1 MIEYL
6 SAFLNAYLTENLLEL
21 GLTTGMVESLVRGGL
36 ILLVLLLSWVA
47 HRVSQGPIN
56 RSIEKFAHYT
66 IQQWDDILVEKHIV
80 KRILYFI
87 PLILFYVLSSP
98 ILTGTSLLPLSQT
111 LISVLFL
118 IAGMMFLD
126 AILSAL
132 LAIYGKSAIAKE
144 ISIIPFVQVLKLG
157 LYFVT
162 GILLLSL
169 LLQKTPL
176 YFLSGLGALTA
187 VLMFVFKDVLM
198 GFVAGIQLIANKMV
212 APKDWIEM
220 PKYGADG
227 DVIEITLTTV
237 KVQNFDNTIT
247 TIPTYALIN
256 ESFKNWRN
264 MNLSGGRRIKRY
276 VNIDLGS
283 IKFCSSEMLER
294 FKRIQLIS
302 QYIQNRQEEILV
314 YNKKH
319 QVDESTLV
327 NGRRL
332 TNIGVFRSY
341 VEAYLRQHP
350 MIHKDMTFLIR
361 QLSPSENG
369 LPIEI
374 YVFCK
379 DTNWTAYEAIQADIF
394 DHILA
399 VVPEFDLR
407 VFQEPSGSDFQKI
420 APVSYTHLRAH
431 ET

>member
-6 SAFLNAYLTENLLEL
+6 SGFLNAYLTENLLEL

-87 PLILFYVLSSP
+87 PLILLYVLSSP

-118 IAGMMFLD
+118 IAGMMFVD
-126 AILSAL
+126 AMLSAL

-144 ISIIPFVQVLKLG
+144 ISITPFVQVLKLG

-227 DVIEITLTTV
+227 DVLEITLTTV

-283 IKFCSSEMLER
+283 IKFCSSEMLEQ

-319 QVDESTLV
+319 QVDESKLV

-341 VEAYLRQHP
+341 VEAYLRRHP

-379 DTNWTAYEAIQADIF
+379 DTNWNAYEAIQADIF

-399 VVPEFDLR
+399 VVSEFDLR

-420 APVSYTHLRAH
+420 AL
-431 ET
+431 

>member
-6 SAFLNAYLTENLLEL
+6 IEYLSKLVNVNFLQL
-21 GLTTGMVESLVRGGL
+21 GLSQKVVEALVRGSL
-36 ILLVLLLSWVA
+36 FLVVLCLSWFVYKI
-47 HRVSQGPIN
+47 VQGPLN
-56 RSIEKFAHYT
+56 RSLERLSSLT
-66 IQQWDDILVEKHIV
+66 NQQWDNVLVEKHV
-80 KRILYFI
+80 FQRLLNFV
-87 PLILFYVLSSP
+87 PLILIYVLTSP
-98 ILTGTSLLPLSQT
+98 ILAGTELLALSQT
-111 LISVLFL
+111 LINVLFL
-118 IAGMMFLD
+118 LAAMLTVD
-126 AILSAL
+126 ALLSAL
-132 LAIYGKSAIAKE
+132 LAIYSSSGISKE
-144 ISIIPFVQVLKLG
+144 ISITPFVQVLKLA
-157 LYFVT
+157 LYFVS

-187 VLMFVFKDVLM
+187 VLMFVFKDILM

-276 VNIDLGS
+276 VNIDLSS
-283 IKFCSSEMLER
+283 IKFCDTEMLER
-294 FKRIQLIS
+294 FTKIQLITKA
-302 QYIQNRQEEILV
+302 IQDRQAEIKVSNEEK
-314 YNKKH
+314 N
-319 QVDESTLV
+319 VDESTLV

-332 TNIGVFRSY
+332 TNIGIFRAY

-350 MIHKDMTFLIR
+350 QISNQMTFLVR
-361 QLSPSENG
+361 QLSPRENG

-379 DTNWTAYEAIQADIF
+379 ETNWNIYEAVQADIF

-407 VFQEPSGSDFQKI
+407 VFQEPSGFDFQKL
-420 APVSYTHLRAH
+420 V
-431 ET
+431 

>member
-6 SAFLNAYLTENLLEL
+6 IEYLSKLVNVNFLQL
-21 GLTTGMVESLVRGGL
+21 GLSENVVEALVRGSL
-36 ILLVLLLSWVA
+36 FLVVLCLSWFVYKI
-47 HRVSQGPIN
+47 VQGPLN
-56 RSIEKFAHYT
+56 RSLERLSSLT
-66 IQQWDDILVEKHIV
+66 NQQWDNVLVEKHV
-80 KRILYFI
+80 FQRLLNFV
-87 PLILFYVLSSP
+87 PLILIYVLTSP
-98 ILTGTSLLPLSQT
+98 ILAGTELLALSQT
-111 LISVLFL
+111 LINVLFL
-118 IAGMMFLD
+118 LAAMLTVD
-126 AILSAL
+126 ALLSAL
-132 LAIYGKSAIAKE
+132 LAIYSSSGISKE
-144 ISIIPFVQVLKLG
+144 ISITPFVQVLKLA
-157 LYFVT
+157 LYFVS

-187 VLMFVFKDVLM
+187 VLMFVFKDILM

-276 VNIDLGS
+276 VNIDLSS
-283 IKFCSSEMLER
+283 IKFCDTEMLER
-294 FKRIQLIS
+294 FTKIQLITKA
-302 QYIQNRQEEILV
+302 IQDRQAEIKVSNEEK
-314 YNKKH
+314 N
-319 QVDESTLV
+319 VDESTLV

-332 TNIGVFRSY
+332 TNIGIFRAY

-350 MIHKDMTFLIR
+350 QISNQMTFLVR
-361 QLSPSENG
+361 QLSPRENG

-379 DTNWTAYEAIQADIF
+379 ETNWNIYEAVQADIF

-407 VFQEPSGSDFQKI
+407 VFQEPSGFDFQKL
-420 APVSYTHLRAH
+420 A
-431 ET
+431 

>member
-6 SAFLNAYLTENLLEL
+6 IEYLSKLVNVNFLQL
-21 GLTTGMVESLVRGGL
+21 GLSQKVVEALVRGSL
-36 ILLVLLLSWVA
+36 FLVVLCLSWFVYKI
-47 HRVSQGPIN
+47 VQGPLN
-56 RSIEKFAHYT
+56 RSLERLSSLT
-66 IQQWDDILVEKHIV
+66 NQQWDNVLVEKHV
-80 KRILYFI
+80 FQRLLNFV
-87 PLILFYVLSSP
+87 PLILIYVLTSP
-98 ILTGTSLLPLSQT
+98 ILAGTELLALSQT
-111 LISVLFL
+111 LINVLFL
-118 IAGMMFLD
+118 LAAMLTVD
-126 AILSAL
+126 ALLSAL
-132 LAIYGKSAIAKE
+132 LAIYSSSGISKE
-144 ISIIPFVQVLKLG
+144 ISITPFVQVLKLA
-157 LYFVT
+157 LYFVS

-187 VLMFVFKDVLM
+187 VLMFVFKDILM

-276 VNIDLGS
+276 VNIDLSS
-283 IKFCSSEMLER
+283 IKFCDTEMLER
-294 FKRIQLIS
+294 FTKIQLITKA
-302 QYIQNRQEEILV
+302 IQDRQAEIKVSNEEK
-314 YNKKH
+314 N
-319 QVDESTLV
+319 VDESTLV

-332 TNIGVFRSY
+332 TNIGIFRAY

-350 MIHKDMTFLIR
+350 QISNQMTFLVR
-361 QLSPSENG
+361 QLSPRENG

-379 DTNWTAYEAIQADIF
+379 ETNWNIYEAVQADIF

-407 VFQEPSGSDFQKI
+407 VFQEPSGFDFQKL
-420 APVSYTHLRAH
+420 A
-431 ET
+431 

>member
-6 SAFLNAYLTENLLEL
+6 ISYISKIMNETLLKFGLTEV
-21 GLTTGMVESLVRGGL
+21 MVDALVRGCL
-36 ILLVLLLSWVA
+36 IILVLGFSWIAYQIV
-47 HRVSQGPIN
+47 QGPLN
-56 RSIEKFAHYT
+56 RSLERFSSFT
-66 IQQWDDILVEKHIV
+66 SQQWDNVLVDKHV
-80 KRILYFI
+80 FQRLLNFI
-87 PLILFYVLSSP
+87 PLILIYLLTSP
-98 ILTGTSLLPLSQT
+98 ILAGTAWLPLSQT
-111 LISVLFL
+111 LISILFL
-118 IAGMMFLD
+118 IAGMMTID
-126 AILSAL
+126 AL
-132 LAIYGKSAIAKE
+132 LNALVAIYANSTISKE
-144 ISIIPFVQVLKLG
+144 ISITPFVQVLKLV

-187 VLMFVFKDVLM
+187 VLMFVFKDILM

-276 VNIDLGS
+276 VNIDLSS
-283 IKFCSSEMLER
+283 IKFCDSEMLER
-294 FKRIQLIS
+294 FTRIQLIS
-302 QYIQNRQEEILV
+302 KDIQARQEEIKV
-314 YNKKH
+314 HNKEH
-319 QVDESTLV
+319 HVDESTLV

-350 MIHKDMTFLIR
+350 LIHNDMTFLIR
-361 QLSPSENG
+361 QLSPRENG

-379 DTNWTAYEAIQADIF
+379 DTDWTVYESVQADIF

-399 VVPEFDLR
+399 VVPEFNLR
-407 VFQEPSGSDFQKI
+407 VFQEPSGSDFKKI
-420 APVSYTHLRAH
+420 LI
-431 ET
+431 

>member
-6 SAFLNAYLTENLLEL
+6 SAFLNAYLKENLLEL
-21 GLTTGMVESLVRGGL
+21 GLTTVMVESLVRGGL
-36 ILLVLLLSWVA
+36 ILLAFLLSWVA
-47 HRVSQGPIN
+47 HRVSQGPIK

-87 PLILFYVLSSP
+87 PLILLYVLSSP
-98 ILTGTSLLPLSQT
+98 ILTGTSLLPFSQA

-118 IAGMMFLD
+118 IAVMMFLD
-126 AILSAL
+126 AMLSAL

-144 ISIIPFVQVLKLG
+144 ISITPFVQVLKLG

-227 DVIEITLTTV
+227 DVLEITLTTV

-283 IKFCSSEMLER
+283 IKFCNSEMLVR
-294 FKRIQLIS
+294 FKSIQLIS

-350 MIHKDMTFLIR
+350 MIHNDMTFLIR

-379 DTNWTAYEAIQADIF
+379 NTNWTAYEAIQADIF

-420 APVSYTHLRAH
+420 AL
-431 ET
+431 

>member
-6 SAFLNAYLTENLLEL
+6 IEYLSKLVNVNFLQL
-21 GLTTGMVESLVRGGL
+21 GLSENVVEALVRGSL
-36 ILLVLLLSWVA
+36 FLVVLCLSWFVYKI
-47 HRVSQGPIN
+47 VQGPLN
-56 RSIEKFAHYT
+56 RSLERLSSLT
-66 IQQWDDILVEKHIV
+66 NQQWDNVLVEKHV
-80 KRILYFI
+80 FQRLLNFV
-87 PLILFYVLSSP
+87 PLILIYVLTSP
-98 ILTGTSLLPLSQT
+98 ILAGTELLALSQT
-111 LISVLFL
+111 LINVLFL
-118 IAGMMFLD
+118 LAAMLTVD
-126 AILSAL
+126 ALLSAL
-132 LAIYGKSAIAKE
+132 LAIYSSSGISKE
-144 ISIIPFVQVLKLG
+144 ISITPFVQVLKLA
-157 LYFVT
+157 LYFVS

-187 VLMFVFKDVLM
+187 VLMFVFKDILM

-276 VNIDLGS
+276 VNIDLSS
-283 IKFCSSEMLER
+283 IKFCDAEMLER
-294 FKRIQLIS
+294 FTKIQLITKA
-302 QYIQNRQEEILV
+302 IQDRQAEIKVSNEEK
-314 YNKKH
+314 N
-319 QVDESTLV
+319 VDESTLV

-332 TNIGVFRSY
+332 TNIGIFRAY
-341 VEAYLRQHP
+341 VDAYLRQHP
-350 MIHKDMTFLIR
+350 QISNQMTFLVR
-361 QLSPSENG
+361 QLSPRENG

-379 DTNWTAYEAIQADIF
+379 ETNWNIYEAVQADIF

-407 VFQEPSGSDFQKI
+407 VFQEPSGSDFQK
-420 APVSYTHLRAH
+420 LL
-431 ET
+431 

>member
-6 SAFLNAYLTENLLEL
+6 SVFLNAYLTENLLEL

-87 PLILFYVLSSP
+87 PLILLYVLSSP

-111 LISVLFL
+111 LISFLFL

-126 AILSAL
+126 AMLSAL

-144 ISIIPFVQVLKLG
+144 ISITPFVQVLKLG

-227 DVIEITLTTV
+227 DVLEITLTTV

-420 APVSYTHLRAH
+420 AL
-431 ET
+431 

>member
-6 SAFLNAYLTENLLEL
+6 IEYLSKLVNVNFLQL
-21 GLTTGMVESLVRGGL
+21 GLSENVVEALVRGSL
-36 ILLVLLLSWVA
+36 FLVVLCLSWFVYKI
-47 HRVSQGPIN
+47 VQGPLN
-56 RSIEKFAHYT
+56 RSLERLSSLT
-66 IQQWDDILVEKHIV
+66 NQQWDNVLVEKHV
-80 KRILYFI
+80 FQRLLNFV
-87 PLILFYVLSSP
+87 PLILIYVLTSP
-98 ILTGTSLLPLSQT
+98 ILAGTELLALSQT
-111 LISVLFL
+111 LINVLFL
-118 IAGMMFLD
+118 LAAMLTVD
-126 AILSAL
+126 ALLSAL
-132 LAIYGKSAIAKE
+132 LAIYSSSGISKE
-144 ISIIPFVQVLKLG
+144 ISITPFVQVLKLA
-157 LYFVT
+157 LYFVS

-187 VLMFVFKDVLM
+187 VLMFVFKDILM

-276 VNIDLGS
+276 VNIDLSS
-283 IKFCSSEMLER
+283 IKFCDTEMLER
-294 FKRIQLIS
+294 FTKIQLITNA
-302 QYIQNRQEEILV
+302 IQDRQAEIKVSNEEK
-314 YNKKH
+314 N
-319 QVDESTLV
+319 VDESTIV

-332 TNIGVFRSY
+332 TNIGIFRAY
-341 VEAYLRQHP
+341 VDAYLRQHP
-350 MIHKDMTFLIR
+350 QISNQMTFLVR
-361 QLSPSENG
+361 QLSPRENG

-379 DTNWTAYEAIQADIF
+379 ETNWNIYEAVQADIF

-407 VFQEPSGSDFQKI
+407 VFQEPSGSDFQK
-420 APVSYTHLRAH
+420 LL
-431 ET
+431 

>member
-1 MIEYL
+1 
-6 SAFLNAYLTENLLEL
+6 LTENLLEL

-87 PLILFYVLSSP
+87 PLILLYVLSSP

-111 LISVLFL
+111 LISFLFL

-126 AILSAL
+126 AMLNAL

-144 ISIIPFVQVLKLG
+144 ISITPFVQVLKLV

-227 DVIEITLTTV
+227 DVLEITLTTV

-283 IKFCSSEMLER
+283 IKFCSSEMLEQ

-399 VVPEFDLR
+399 VVPEFDLL

-420 APVSYTHLRAH
+420 AL
-431 ET
+431 

>member
-6 SAFLNAYLTENLLEL
+6 IEYLSKLVNVNFLQL
-21 GLTTGMVESLVRGGL
+21 GLSENVVEALVRGSL
-36 ILLVLLLSWVA
+36 FLVVLCLSWFVYKI
-47 HRVSQGPIN
+47 VQGPLN
-56 RSIEKFAHYT
+56 RSLERLSSLT
-66 IQQWDDILVEKHIV
+66 NQQWDNVLVEKHV
-80 KRILYFI
+80 FQRLLNFV
-87 PLILFYVLSSP
+87 PLILIYVLTSP
-98 ILTGTSLLPLSQT
+98 ILAGTELLALSQT
-111 LISVLFL
+111 LINVLFL
-118 IAGMMFLD
+118 LAAMLTVD
-126 AILSAL
+126 ALLSAL
-132 LAIYGKSAIAKE
+132 LAIYSSSGISKE
-144 ISIIPFVQVLKLG
+144 ISITPFVQVLILA
-157 LYFVT
+157 LYFVS

-187 VLMFVFKDVLM
+187 VLMFVFKDILM

-276 VNIDLGS
+276 VNIDLSS
-283 IKFCSSEMLER
+283 IKFCDTEMLER
-294 FKRIQLIS
+294 FTKIQLITNA
-302 QYIQNRQEEILV
+302 IQDRQAEIKASNEEK
-314 YNKKH
+314 N
-319 QVDESTLV
+319 VDESTIV

-332 TNIGVFRSY
+332 TNIGIFRAY
-341 VEAYLRQHP
+341 VDAYLRQHP
-350 MIHKDMTFLIR
+350 QISNQMTFLVR
-361 QLSPSENG
+361 QLSPRENG

-379 DTNWTAYEAIQADIF
+379 ETNWNIYEAVQADIF

-407 VFQEPSGSDFQKI
+407 VFQEPSGSDFQK
-420 APVSYTHLRAH
+420 LL
-431 ET
+431 

>member
-6 SAFLNAYLTENLLEL
+6 SGFLNAYLTENLLEL

-87 PLILFYVLSSP
+87 PLILLYVLSSP

-118 IAGMMFLD
+118 IAGMMFVD

-144 ISIIPFVQVLKLG
+144 ISITPFVQVLKLG

-227 DVIEITLTTV
+227 DVLEITLTTV

-283 IKFCSSEMLER
+283 IKFCSSEMLEQ

-319 QVDESTLV
+319 QVDESKLV

-361 QLSPSENG
+361 QLSPRENG

-420 APVSYTHLRAH
+420 AL
-431 ET
+431 

>member
-87 PLILFYVLSSP
+87 PLILLYVLSSP

-111 LISVLFL
+111 LISFLFL

-126 AILSAL
+126 AMLNAL

-144 ISIIPFVQVLKLG
+144 ISITPFVQVLKLG

-227 DVIEITLTTV
+227 DVLEITLTTV

-283 IKFCSSEMLER
+283 IKFCSSEMLEQ

-332 TNIGVFRSY
+332 TNIGIFRSY

-350 MIHKDMTFLIR
+350 VINKDMTFLIR

-420 APVSYTHLRAH
+420 AL
-431 ET
+431 

>member
-21 GLTTGMVESLVRGGL
+21 GLTTTMVETLVRGGL
-36 ILLVLLLSWVA
+36 ILLVLLFSWVA
-47 HRVSQGPIN
+47 HRVSQGPIK
-56 RSIEKFAHYT
+56 RSIEKFANYT

-87 PLILFYVLSSP
+87 PLILLYVLSSP

-111 LISVLFL
+111 LISFLFL

-126 AILSAL
+126 AMLNVL

-144 ISIIPFVQVLKLG
+144 ISITPFVQVLKLV

-162 GILLLSL
+162 VILMLSL
-169 LLQKTPL
+169 LLQKTHL

-227 DVIEITLTTV
+227 DVLEITLTTV

-294 FKRIQLIS
+294 LKRIQLIN

-332 TNIGVFRSY
+332 TNIGIFRSY

-350 MIHKDMTFLIR
+350 VINKDMTFLIR

-420 APVSYTHLRAH
+420 AL
-431 ET
+431 

>member
-6 SAFLNAYLTENLLEL
+6 SGFLNAYLTENLLEL

-36 ILLVLLLSWVA
+36 IFLVLLLSWVA

-87 PLILFYVLSSP
+87 PLILLYVLSSP

-118 IAGMMFLD
+118 IAGMMFVD
-126 AILSAL
+126 AMLSAL

-144 ISIIPFVQVLKLG
+144 ISITPFVQVLKLG

-212 APKDWIEM
+212 APKDWIEI

-283 IKFCSSEMLER
+283 IKFCSSEMLEQ

-341 VEAYLRQHP
+341 VEAYLRHHP

-420 APVSYTHLRAH
+420 AL
-431 ET
+431 

>member
-87 PLILFYVLSSP
+87 PLILLYVLSSP

-111 LISVLFL
+111 LISFLFL
-118 IAGMMFLD
+118 IVGMMFLD
-126 AILSAL
+126 ALLNAL
-132 LAIYGKSAIAKE
+132 LAIYGKSAISKE
-144 ISIIPFVQVLKLG
+144 ISITPFVQVLKLV

-227 DVIEITLTTV
+227 DVLEITLTTV

-283 IKFCSSEMLER
+283 IKFCSSEMLEQ

-420 APVSYTHLRAH
+420 AL
-431 ET
+431 

>member
-6 SAFLNAYLTENLLEL
+6 IEYLSKLVNVNFLQL
-21 GLTTGMVESLVRGGL
+21 GLSENVVEALVRGSL
-36 ILLVLLLSWVA
+36 FLVMLCLSWFVYKI
-47 HRVSQGPIN
+47 VQGPLN
-56 RSIEKFAHYT
+56 RSLERLSSLT
-66 IQQWDDILVEKHIV
+66 NQQWDNVLVEKHV
-80 KRILYFI
+80 FQRLLNFV
-87 PLILFYVLSSP
+87 PLILIYVLTSP
-98 ILTGTSLLPLSQT
+98 ILAGTELLALSQT
-111 LISVLFL
+111 LINVLFL
-118 IAGMMFLD
+118 LAAMLTVD
-126 AILSAL
+126 ALLSAL
-132 LAIYGKSAIAKE
+132 LAIYSSSGISKE
-144 ISIIPFVQVLKLG
+144 ISITPFVQVLKLA
-157 LYFVT
+157 LYFVS

-187 VLMFVFKDVLM
+187 VLMFVFKDILM

-276 VNIDLGS
+276 VNIDLSS
-283 IKFCSSEMLER
+283 IKFCDTEMLER
-294 FKRIQLIS
+294 FTKIQLITNA
-302 QYIQNRQEEILV
+302 IQDRQAEIKVSNEEK
-314 YNKKH
+314 N
-319 QVDESTLV
+319 VDESTIV

-332 TNIGVFRSY
+332 TNIGIFRAY
-341 VEAYLRQHP
+341 VDAYLRQHP
-350 MIHKDMTFLIR
+350 QISNQMTFLVR
-361 QLSPSENG
+361 QLSPRENG

-379 DTNWTAYEAIQADIF
+379 ETNWNIYEAVQADIF

-407 VFQEPSGSDFQKI
+407 VFQEPSGSDFQK
-420 APVSYTHLRAH
+420 LL
-431 ET
+431 

>member
-6 SAFLNAYLTENLLEL
+6 IEYLSKLVNANFLLL
-21 GLTTGMVESLVRGGL
+21 GLSEKVVESLVRGSL
-36 ILLVLLLSWVA
+36 FLVMLFLSWFVYKI
-47 HRVSQGPIN
+47 VQGPLN
-56 RSIEKFAHYT
+56 RSLERLSSLT
-66 IQQWDDILVEKHIV
+66 NQQWDNVLVEKHV
-80 KRILYFI
+80 FQRLLNFV
-87 PLILFYVLSSP
+87 PLILIYVLTSP
-98 ILTGTSLLPLSQT
+98 ILSGTELLALSQT
-111 LISVLFL
+111 LINVLFL
-118 IAGMMFLD
+118 LAAMLTID
-126 AILSAL
+126 ALLSAL
-132 LAIYGKSAIAKE
+132 LAIYSSSGIAKE
-144 ISIIPFVQVLKLG
+144 ISITPFVQVLKLA
-157 LYFVT
+157 LYFVS

-187 VLMFVFKDVLM
+187 VLMFVFKDILM

-276 VNIDLGS
+276 VNIDLSS
-283 IKFCSSEMLER
+283 IKFCDTEMLER
-294 FKRIQLIS
+294 FIKIQLIS
-302 QYIQNRQEEILV
+302 KDIQDRQAEIKVSNEENNI
-314 YNKKH
+314 
-319 QVDESTLV
+319 DESTLV

-332 TNIGVFRSY
+332 TNIGIFRAY

-350 MIHKDMTFLIR
+350 QISNQMTFLVR
-361 QLSPSENG
+361 QLSPRENG

-379 DTNWTAYEAIQADIF
+379 ETNWNIYEAVQADIF

-407 VFQEPSGSDFQKI
+407 VFQEPSGSDFQKL
-420 APVSYTHLRAH
+420 S
-431 ET
+431 

>member
-6 SAFLNAYLTENLLEL
+6 IEYLSKLVNVNFLQL
-21 GLTTGMVESLVRGGL
+21 GLSEKVVEALVRGSL
-36 ILLVLLLSWVA
+36 FLVVLCLSWFVYKI
-47 HRVSQGPIN
+47 VQGPLN
-56 RSIEKFAHYT
+56 RSLERLSSLT
-66 IQQWDDILVEKHIV
+66 NQQWDNVLVEKHV
-80 KRILYFI
+80 FQRLLNFV
-87 PLILFYVLSSP
+87 PLILIYVLTSP
-98 ILTGTSLLPLSQT
+98 ILAGTELLALSQT
-111 LISVLFL
+111 LINVLFL
-118 IAGMMFLD
+118 LAAMLTVD
-126 AILSAL
+126 ALLSAL
-132 LAIYGKSAIAKE
+132 LAIYSSSGISKE
-144 ISIIPFVQVLKLG
+144 ISITPFVQVLKLA
-157 LYFVT
+157 LYFVS

-187 VLMFVFKDVLM
+187 VLMFVFKDILM

-276 VNIDLGS
+276 VNIDLSS
-283 IKFCSSEMLER
+283 IKFCDTEMLER
-294 FKRIQLIS
+294 FTKIQLITNA
-302 QYIQNRQEEILV
+302 IQDRQAEIKVSNEEK
-314 YNKKH
+314 N
-319 QVDESTLV
+319 VDESTIV

-332 TNIGVFRSY
+332 TNIGIFRAY
-341 VEAYLRQHP
+341 VDAYLRQHP
-350 MIHKDMTFLIR
+350 QISNQMTFLVR
-361 QLSPSENG
+361 QLSPRENG

-379 DTNWTAYEAIQADIF
+379 ETNWNIYEAVQADIF

-407 VFQEPSGSDFQKI
+407 VFQEPSGSDFQKLI
-420 APVSYTHLRAH
+420 
-431 ET
+431 

>member
-87 PLILFYVLSSP
+87 PLILLYVLSSP

-111 LISVLFL
+111 LISFLFL

-126 AILSAL
+126 AMLNAL

-144 ISIIPFVQVLKLG
+144 ISITPFVQVLKLG

-169 LLQKTPL
+169 MLQKTPL

-227 DVIEITLTTV
+227 DVLEITLTTV

-350 MIHKDMTFLIR
+350 MIHNDMTFLIR

-420 APVSYTHLRAH
+420 AL
-431 ET
+431 

>member
-21 GLTTGMVESLVRGGL
+21 GLTTTMVETLVRGGL
-36 ILLVLLLSWVA
+36 ILLVLLFSWVA
-47 HRVSQGPIN
+47 HRVSQGPIK
-56 RSIEKFAHYT
+56 RSIEKFANYT

-87 PLILFYVLSSP
+87 PLILLYVLSSP
-98 ILTGTSLLPLSQT
+98 ILAGTSLIALSQT
-111 LISVLFL
+111 LISFLFL

-126 AILSAL
+126 AMLNAL
-132 LAIYGKSAIAKE
+132 LAIYSKSAIAKE
-144 ISIIPFVQVLKLG
+144 ISITPFVQVLKLV

-227 DVIEITLTTV
+227 DVLEITLTTV

-294 FKRIQLIS
+294 LKRIQLIN

-332 TNIGVFRSY
+332 TNIGIFRSY

-350 MIHKDMTFLIR
+350 VINKDMTFLIR

-374 YVFCK
+374 YGFCK

-420 APVSYTHLRAH
+420 AL
-431 ET
+431 

>member
-6 SAFLNAYLTENLLEL
+6 SNYFSTFLSESLLILGFTEVV
-21 GLTTGMVESLVRGGL
+21 VEALVRGGL
-36 ILLVLLLSWVA
+36 IILVLLLSWIA
-47 HRVSQGPIN
+47 HRISQGPLK
-56 RSIEKFAHYT
+56 RSTERFARFT
-66 IQQWDDILVEKHIV
+66 IQQWDDVLVEKHV
-80 KRILYFI
+80 FQRLHNFI
-87 PLILFYVLSSP
+87 PLIVLYVLTPP
-98 ILTGTSLLPLSQT
+98 ILEGTSLSQLSQT

-118 IAGMMFLD
+118 LVGMLVID

-132 LAIYGKSAIAKE
+132 VAIFGNSDFAKE
-144 ISIIPFVQVLKLG
+144 ISITPFVQVLKLV

-162 GILLLSL
+162 GILILSL

-187 VLMFVFKDVLM
+187 VLLFVFKDVLM

-220 PKYGADG
+220 PKYGASG
-227 DVIEITLTTV
+227 DVLEITLTTV

-264 MNLSGGRRIKRY
+264 MNLSGGRRIKRF

-294 FKRIQLIS
+294 FKHVQLIS
-302 QYIQNRQEEILV
+302 DDIKKRLDEITI
-314 YNKKH
+314 YNTKNE
-319 QVDESTLV
+319 VDESTLV

-350 MIHKDMTFLIR
+350 FIHKEMTFLIR
-361 QLSPSENG
+361 QLPPSENG

-379 DTNWTAYEAIQADIF
+379 DTNWIAYESIQADIF

-407 VFQEPSGSDFQKI
+407 VFQEPSGTDFQNI
-420 APVSYTHLRAH
+420 LDQS
-431 ET
+431 

>member
-6 SAFLNAYLTENLLEL
+6 SGFLNAYLTENLLEL

-87 PLILFYVLSSP
+87 PLILLYVLSSP

-118 IAGMMFLD
+118 IAGMMFVD

-212 APKDWIEM
+212 APKDWIEI

-283 IKFCSSEMLER
+283 IKFCSSEMLEQ

-420 APVSYTHLRAH
+420 AL
-431 ET
+431 

>member
-21 GLTTGMVESLVRGGL
+21 GLAKGMVESMVRGGL

-47 HRVSQGPIN
+47 HRVAQGPIN
-56 RSIEKFAHYT
+56 RSIERFAHYT

-87 PLILFYVLSSP
+87 PLILLYVLSSP

-126 AILSAL
+126 AMLNAL

-144 ISIIPFVQVLKLG
+144 ISITPFVQVLKLG

-227 DVIEITLTTV
+227 DVLEITLTTV

-283 IKFCSSEMLER
+283 IKFCSSEMLEQ

-420 APVSYTHLRAH
+420 AL
-431 ET
+431 

>member
-87 PLILFYVLSSP
+87 PLILLYVLSSP

-126 AILSAL
+126 AMLNAL

-144 ISIIPFVQVLKLG
+144 ISITPFVQVLKLG

-212 APKDWIEM
+212 APKDWIEI

-227 DVIEITLTTV
+227 DVLEITLTTV

-283 IKFCSSEMLER
+283 IKFCSSEMLEQ

-420 APVSYTHLRAH
+420 AL
-431 ET
+431 

>member
-6 SAFLNAYLTENLLEL
+6 SGFLNAYLTENLLEL

-56 RSIEKFAHYT
+56 RSIEKFAQYT

-87 PLILFYVLSSP
+87 PLILLYVLSSP

-118 IAGMMFLD
+118 IAGMMFVD
-126 AILSAL
+126 AMLSAL

-144 ISIIPFVQVLKLG
+144 ISITPFVQVLKLG

-212 APKDWIEM
+212 APKDWIEI

-283 IKFCSSEMLER
+283 IKFCSSEMLEQ

-420 APVSYTHLRAH
+420 AL
-431 ET
+431 

>member
-6 SAFLNAYLTENLLEL
+6 ISYISKIMNETLLKFGLTEV
-21 GLTTGMVESLVRGGL
+21 MVDALVRGCL
-36 ILLVLLLSWVA
+36 IILVLGFSWIAYQIV
-47 HRVSQGPIN
+47 QGPLN
-56 RSIEKFAHYT
+56 RSLERFSSFT
-66 IQQWDDILVEKHIV
+66 SQQWDNVLVDKHV
-80 KRILYFI
+80 FQRLLNFI
-87 PLILFYVLSSP
+87 PLILIYLLTSP
-98 ILTGTSLLPLSQT
+98 ILAGTAWLPLSQT
-111 LISVLFL
+111 LISILFL
-118 IAGMMFLD
+118 IAGMMTIDALLNALVAIYANS
-126 AILSAL
+126 AIL
-132 LAIYGKSAIAKE
+132 KE
-144 ISIIPFVQVLKLG
+144 ISITPFVQVLKLG

-187 VLMFVFKDVLM
+187 VLMFVFKDILM

-276 VNIDLGS
+276 VNIDLSS
-283 IKFCSSEMLER
+283 IKFCDSEMLER
-294 FKRIQLIS
+294 FTRIQLIS
-302 QYIQNRQEEILV
+302 KDIQARQEEIKV
-314 YNKKH
+314 HNKEH
-319 QVDESTLV
+319 HVDESTLV

-350 MIHKDMTFLIR
+350 LIHNDMTFLIR
-361 QLSPSENG
+361 QLSPRENG

-379 DTNWTAYEAIQADIF
+379 DTDWTVYESVQADIF

-399 VVPEFDLR
+399 VVPEFNLR
-407 VFQEPSGSDFQKI
+407 VFQEPSGSDFKKI
-420 APVSYTHLRAH
+420 LI
-431 ET
+431 

>member
-66 IQQWDDILVEKHIV
+66 IQQWDDTLVEKHIV

-87 PLILFYVLSSP
+87 PLILLYVLSSP

-111 LISVLFL
+111 LISFLFL

-126 AILSAL
+126 AMLNAL
-132 LAIYGKSAIAKE
+132 LAIYGKSAISKE
-144 ISIIPFVQVLKLG
+144 ISITPFVQVLKLV

-227 DVIEITLTTV
+227 DVLEITLTTV

-283 IKFCSSEMLER
+283 IKFCSSEMLEQ

-420 APVSYTHLRAH
+420 AL
-431 ET
+431 

>member
-87 PLILFYVLSSP
+87 PLILLYVLSSP

-420 APVSYTHLRAH
+420 AL
-431 ET
+431 

>member
-6 SAFLNAYLTENLLEL
+6 IEYVTKLVNVNFVQFGFSEK
-21 GLTTGMVESLVRGGL
+21 VVDPLVRGSL
-36 ILLVLLLSWVA
+36 FILVLCLSWFA
-47 HRVSQGPIN
+47 YKIAQGPLN
-56 RSIEKFAHYT
+56 RSLERLSSIT
-66 IQQWDDILVEKHIV
+66 SLQWDNVLVEKHV
-80 KRILYFI
+80 FQRLLNFI
-87 PLILFYVLSSP
+87 PLILIYVLTSP
-98 ILTGTSLLPLSQT
+98 ILAGTELLQLSQT
-111 LISVLFL
+111 FINVLFL
-118 IAGMMFLD
+118 IAAMLTVD
-126 AILSAL
+126 ALLSAL
-132 LAIYGKSAIAKE
+132 LAIYGSSAISKE
-144 ISIIPFVQVLKLG
+144 ISITPFVQVLKLG
-157 LYFVT
+157 LYFVS

-187 VLMFVFKDVLM
+187 VLLFVFKDILM

-276 VNIDLGS
+276 VNIDLSS
-283 IKFCSSEMLER
+283 IKFCDSEMLER
-294 FKRIQLIS
+294 FTKIQLIS
-302 QYIQNRQEEILV
+302 KDIQDRQAEIKD
-314 YNKKH
+314 YNEKNN
-319 QVDESTLV
+319 VDESTFV

-341 VEAYLRQHP
+341 VEAYLMQHP
-350 MIHKDMTFLIR
+350 KINNKMTFLIR
-361 QLSPSENG
+361 QLSPRENG

-379 DTNWTAYEAIQADIF
+379 ETNWNIYEAVQADIF

-399 VVPEFDLR
+399 VVPEFKLR
-407 VFQEPSGSDFQKI
+407 VFQEPSGSDFRKL
-420 APVSYTHLRAH
+420 VNKDV
-431 ET
+431 

>member
-6 SAFLNAYLTENLLEL
+6 SGFLNAYLTENLLEL

-87 PLILFYVLSSP
+87 PLILLYVLSSP

-126 AILSAL
+126 AMLSAL

-144 ISIIPFVQVLKLG
+144 ISITPFVQVLKLV

-283 IKFCSSEMLER
+283 IKFCSSEMLEQ

-420 APVSYTHLRAH
+420 AL
-431 ET
+431 

>member
-6 SAFLNAYLTENLLEL
+6 SAFLNAYLKENLLEL
-21 GLTTGMVESLVRGGL
+21 GLTTGMVEWLVRGGL
-36 ILLVLLLSWVA
+36 ILLALLLSWVA
-47 HRVSQGPIN
+47 HRVSQGPIK

-87 PLILFYVLSSP
+87 PLILLYVLSSP

-111 LISVLFL
+111 LISFLFL
-118 IAGMMFLD
+118 IAGMMFFD
-126 AILSAL
+126 AMLNAL
-132 LAIYGKSAIAKE
+132 VAIYGKSAISKE
-144 ISIIPFVQVLKLG
+144 ISITPFVQVLKLV

-227 DVIEITLTTV
+227 DVLEITLTTV

-283 IKFCSSEMLER
+283 IKFCSSEMLEQ

-302 QYIQNRQEEILV
+302 QYIQTRQEEILV

-319 QVDESTLV
+319 QVDESKLV

-399 VVPEFDLR
+399 VVPEFDLL

-420 APVSYTHLRAH
+420 AL
-431 ET
+431 

>member
-87 PLILFYVLSSP
+87 PLILLYVLSSP

-111 LISVLFL
+111 LISFLFL

-126 AILSAL
+126 AMLNAL

-144 ISIIPFVQVLKLG
+144 ISITPFVQVLKLG

-227 DVIEITLTTV
+227 DVLEITLTTV

-283 IKFCSSEMLER
+283 IKFCSSEMLEQ

-319 QVDESTLV
+319 QVDESKLV

-341 VEAYLRQHP
+341 VETYLRQHP

-420 APVSYTHLRAH
+420 AL
-431 ET
+431 

>member
-6 SAFLNAYLTENLLEL
+6 IEYLSKLVNVNFLQL
-21 GLTTGMVESLVRGGL
+21 GLSEKVVEALVRGSL
-36 ILLVLLLSWVA
+36 FFLVLCLSWFVYKI
-47 HRVSQGPIN
+47 VQGPLN
-56 RSIEKFAHYT
+56 RSLERLSSLT
-66 IQQWDDILVEKHIV
+66 NQQWDNVLVEKHV
-80 KRILYFI
+80 FQRLLNFV
-87 PLILFYVLSSP
+87 PLILIYVLTSP
-98 ILTGTSLLPLSQT
+98 ILAGTELLALSQT
-111 LISVLFL
+111 LINVLFL
-118 IAGMMFLD
+118 LAAMLTVD
-126 AILSAL
+126 ALLSAL
-132 LAIYGKSAIAKE
+132 LAIYSSSGISKE
-144 ISIIPFVQVLKLG
+144 ISITPFVQVLKLA
-157 LYFVT
+157 LYFVS

-187 VLMFVFKDVLM
+187 VLMFVFKDILM

-276 VNIDLGS
+276 VNIDLSS
-283 IKFCSSEMLER
+283 IKFCDTEMLER
-294 FKRIQLIS
+294 FTKIQLITNA
-302 QYIQNRQEEILV
+302 IQDRQAEIKVSNEEK
-314 YNKKH
+314 N
-319 QVDESTLV
+319 VDESTLV

-332 TNIGVFRSY
+332 TNIGIFRAY

-350 MIHKDMTFLIR
+350 QISNQMTFLVR
-361 QLSPSENG
+361 QLSPRENG

-379 DTNWTAYEAIQADIF
+379 ETNWNIYEAVQADIF

-407 VFQEPSGSDFQKI
+407 VFQVPSGSDFQK
-420 APVSYTHLRAH
+420 LL
-431 ET
+431 

>member
-1 MIEYL
+1 V
-6 SAFLNAYLTENLLEL
+6 LT
-21 GLTTGMVESLVRGGL
+21 
-36 ILLVLLLSWVA
+36 
-47 HRVSQGPIN
+47 
-56 RSIEKFAHYT
+56 
-66 IQQWDDILVEKHIV
+66 
-80 KRILYFI
+80 
-87 PLILFYVLSSP
+87 SP
-98 ILTGTSLLPLSQT
+98 ILAGTELLALSQT
-111 LISVLFL
+111 LINVLFL
-118 IAGMMFLD
+118 LAAMLTVD
-126 AILSAL
+126 ALLSAL
-132 LAIYGKSAIAKE
+132 LAIYSSSGISKE
-144 ISIIPFVQVLKLG
+144 ISITPFVQVLKLA
-157 LYFVT
+157 LYFVS

-187 VLMFVFKDVLM
+187 VLMFVFKDILM

-276 VNIDLGS
+276 VNIDLSS
-283 IKFCSSEMLER
+283 IKFCDAEMLER
-294 FKRIQLIS
+294 FTKIQLITKA
-302 QYIQNRQEEILV
+302 IQDRQAEIKVSNEEK
-314 YNKKH
+314 N
-319 QVDESTLV
+319 VDESTLV

-332 TNIGVFRSY
+332 TNIGIFRAY

-350 MIHKDMTFLIR
+350 QISNQMTFLVR
-361 QLSPSENG
+361 QLSPRENG

-379 DTNWTAYEAIQADIF
+379 ETNWNIYEAVQADIF

-407 VFQEPSGSDFQKI
+407 VFQVPSGSDFQK
-420 APVSYTHLRAH
+420 LL
-431 ET
+431 